1 MHKQVILPSHEL
13 KLAPARLSIQSTNF
27 PAAIEN
33 ELWLHTRIGMYT
45 KRFKSKTSPFPHMFS
60 TYMEMGLFCCWNV
73 LFISNDWAG
82 CPFVSNIWRLTAT
95 LICIPFSDDK
105 MMCTHTI
112 YECFSMWFS
121 CGCGLWFGKQFLAFR
136 KEIRPWDSEYIC
148 STDQRICHHQGLSWN
163 NLLLQCGLML
173 HCSAVNNGV
182 ISKLRRPV
190 DH

>member
-1 MHKQVILPSHEL
+1 MYQLSCRHRER
-13 KLAPARLSIQSTNF
+13 ARDG
-27 PAAIEN
+27 
-33 ELWLHTRIGMYT
+33 RIGMYT
-45 KRFKSKTSPFPHMFS
+45 KRSKSKTSPFPHMFS

-121 CGCGLWFGKQFLAFR
+121 CGCGYWFGKQFLAFR